1 MRLINLIPA
10 ALLFLTLSARSQNLC
25 RISNREGLSNSSILS
40 LAQDADG
47 YIWAGSCEG
56 LNLWDGTYAR
66 NFRLSG
72 NLVQQIEAT
81 RDGYLWVRTN
91 YGIDRLDTRDKSVE
105 LHTGFPRVYFFA
117 ARSRDEAF
125 FIFGGRLYGYR
136 AAGACFEPIDTG
148 GEKLSNVLRLGYDE
162 EGFLW
167 LVRRDG
173 ISCARMQ
180 RDGTE
185 AFRAEEWRHFPMP
198 DGIAMARFDECT
210 TICFIDGKGTLY
222 RFDMRQRRAFRIFDL
237 SGELRR
243 RSGISDI
250 IRDKDDYVIAFS
262 MNGIL
267 RLHSTDPIEGKYA
280 LREIDVDCG
289 VFALLKDRNQDI
301 VWIGTDGSGLLR
313 QSDGDIAVR
322 SVTYG
327 ALPFKLTKPIK
338 ALFIDREG
346 DLWIGTKNDGILRIR
361 DFYTCRE
368 FTRQNTDS
376 YTVDNAPLRRNSVY
390 TFAPGRKHDVLWIG
404 GDGGVGYYSYREKR
418 LRILPRSTG
427 LHAVHDLY
435 EDADGVLWAATVGY
449 GVFRIELTGS
459 ADAPAVRK
467 IDAVELGEEA
477 RGKNFFFA
485 ICEESDSTLW
495 FCNHGIG
502 AVCYHK
508 PSRQAR
514 VIRFDTR
521 RGLAVNDVT
530 AAARCSDGTMWFGTG
545 CGIDRYCPA
554 DTLRAPDYGH
564 DLLRKGVIHGVLA
577 DSLDN
582 VWVGTNTGII
592 RYNPQTNRSV
602 AYGASY
608 GLDVVEFSDGAYFYD
623 RRAKTLL
630 FGGINGFVVIS
641 DTEAPAA
648 GSYMPPIQFR
658 DVTAGGRTYGVG
670 SLMRDGTLV
679 LNHRQRDFTLSLL
692 ALDYINGSNY
702 SYLYNIE
709 ERDGQWNDNRYNN
722 RLVFASLPAGR
733 YTLRVRYR
741 NNMTGEL
748 SPAGRL
754 SIRILPPPYASAGA
768 WAGYIIAALGIA
780 ALSARYYIRR
790 RRERIRRRQALY
802 DQRQKELLYESRIWS
817 FSNLANELSIPLTLI
832 NGPCQQILEHPSA
845 DGFVQ
850 RQAEFIRRNAQKLN
864 DLIYMLNEFG
874 PTGQDSFSD
883 DIELLDI
890 SRFADGI
897 ARTFTEYAAS
907 SGIRYCIEIGG
918 GLLFPSVR
926 NGLTMMLNIL
936 LTNAFKRT
944 GPEGEVSLRIAADG
958 ERLRIEI
965 ANRGVCFDKRQ
976 IELIFDRYRLFDY
989 LEELSRKGISLK
1001 DDMELAICRNLVSK
1015 LQGEFGVESG
1025 EGLTTFTLSF
1035 PRLEITRA
1043 TRTPCQPDLMPE
1055 RPFNL
1060 PSLPVPAVIPGG
1072 RRRETLPSMLVINED
1087 RDMTAFISGLFAAEY
1102 NVSVVGDVQQVG
1114 AQLSE
1119 LHPQIIICGAV
1130 SLESGMIEV
1139 IRRIRQTRHLAQ
1151 IPVILLTAAP
1161 RTDLKVEGLELGVDI
1176 CLTLPFNITHLQ
1188 SVVEQLLRRYEA
1200 LKDYGRS
1207 AYSSFDLT
1215 QGRML
1220 HRDDRA
1226 FLDKMLDI
1234 IHRNMLNTALSTQF
1248 IADELGMSLCNFYR
1262 KLGGVTDQTPA
1273 GIIREYRLCLA
1284 EQLLLTTKL
1293 TIDEVIYKSGFA
1305 NRSTFFRSFI
1315 ARFGCTPKVY
1325 RERKIREAMEENT
1338 A

>member
-1 MRLINLIPA
+1 MRLFNLFSA
-10 ALLFLTLSARSQNLC
+10 ALLLLTVSVRSQNLC

-56 LNLWDGTYAR
+56 LNLWDGVYAR

-81 RDGYLWVRTN
+81 GDGYLWVRTN

-125 FIFGGRLYGYR
+125 FVFGGRLYGYC
-136 AAGACFEPIDTG
+136 AAGACFEPVDTG
-148 GEKLSNVLRLGYDE
+148 GEKLSGLLRLGYDA

-180 RDGTE
+180 RNGDGAFGAE
-185 AFRAEEWRHFPMP
+185 AWGHFPMP
-198 DGIAMARFDECT
+198 DGISVARYDGDS
-210 TICFIDGKGTLY
+210 TICFVDDKGVLC
-222 RFDMRQRRAFRIFDL
+222 RFDTRLRRAFYISDL
-237 SGELRR
+237 HDELGR
-243 RSGISDI
+243 RSSISDI
-250 IRDKDDYVIAFS
+250 IRDKDDYVISFYMTGA
-262 MNGIL
+262 L

-322 SVTYG
+322 SVTYE
-327 ALPFKLTKPIK
+327 ALPYKLTKPIK
-338 ALFIDREG
+338 ALFVDRKG

-361 DFYTCRE
+361 DFYACRE

-376 YTVDNAPLRRNSVY
+376 YTVANAPLRHNSVY
-390 TFAPGRKHDVLWIG
+390 AFAPGRKHDVLWIG
-404 GDGGVGYYSYREKR
+404 GDGGVGYYSYRDRR
-418 LRILPRSTG
+418 LRILPQSMR
-427 LHAVHDLY
+427 LYNVHDLH
-435 EDADGVLWAATVGY
+435 EDAEGVLWAATVGH
-449 GVFRIELTGS
+449 GVFRIELAGS
-459 ADAPAVRK
+459 ADAPVAAR
-467 IDAVELGEEA
+467 IEAVEPAGKA
-477 RGKNFFFA
+477 RNKNFFFA

-495 FCNHGIG
+495 FCNHGAG
-502 AVCYHK
+502 AVRYHK
-508 PSRQAR
+508 PSRQAE

-530 AAARCSDGTMWFGTG
+530 TAARCSDGTIWFGTG
-545 CGIDRYCPA
+545 CGIDRYNPA
-554 DTLRAPDYGH
+554 DTLPTPDYGH
-564 DLLRKGVIHGVLA
+564 DLLRGGVIHGVLA

-582 VWVGTNTGII
+582 VWVGTNAGVI

-623 RRAKTLL
+623 RTAKTLL

-641 DTEAPAA
+641 DTEAPSS

-658 DVTAGGRTYGVG
+658 DVTAGGKIYGVDG
-670 SLMRDGTLV
+670 LMRDGVLV
-679 LNHRQRDFTLSLL
+679 LDHRQRDFTLSLV

-709 ERDGQWNDNRYNN
+709 ERDGQWNDNRHNN
-722 RLVFASLPAGR
+722 QLVFANLPAGR

-748 SPAGRL
+748 SPAGEL
-754 SIRILPPPYASAGA
+754 AIRILPPPYASAWA
-768 WAGYIIAALGIA
+768 WTGYIIGVTGLAALCAG
-780 ALSARYYIRR
+780 YYVRR
-790 RRERIRRRQALY
+790 RRERVRRRQALY

-817 FSNLANELSIPLTLI
+817 FSNLTNELSIPLTLI

-850 RQAEFIRRNAQKLN
+850 RQADFIRRNAQKLN
-864 DLIYMLNEFG
+864 DLIYMLNEF
-874 PTGQDSFSD
+874 DSKGSGDFSD

-890 SRFADGI
+890 SRFAGGV
-897 ARTFTEYAAS
+897 AQTFAEYAES
-907 SGIRYCIEIGG
+907 NGIRYRTEIGA
-918 GLLFPSVR
+918 GLLFPSAR
-926 NGLTMMLNIL
+926 NGLTMTLNIL

-944 GPEGEVSLRIAADG
+944 GPEGEVSLRIAGDG
-958 ERLRIEI
+958 GRLSLTI
-965 ANRGVCFDKRQ
+965 ANRGVCLDKRQ

-989 LEELSRKGISLK
+989 LEELNRKGVSLK

-1015 LQGEFGVESG
+1015 LQGEFCVESG
-1025 EGLTTFTLSF
+1025 EGVTTFTLTL
-1035 PRLEITRA
+1035 PRLEVTRA
-1043 TRTPCQPDLMPE
+1043 RRTPGCPDLRPE
-1055 RPFNL
+1055 RSFNL
-1060 PSLPVPAVIPGG
+1060 PSAPVPPAMPGG
-1072 RRRETLPSMLVINED
+1072 RRRETLPSMLVVNED
-1087 RDMTAFISGLFAAEY
+1087 RDMTAFIAGLFAAEY
-1102 NVSVVGDVQQVG
+1102 NVSVIADLQQAG
-1114 AQLSE
+1114 AQLPD

-1130 SLESGMIEV
+1130 SLESGMIGT

-1161 RTDLKVEGLELGVDI
+1161 RSDVKIEGLELGVDI

-1188 SVVEQLLRRYEA
+1188 SVVGQLLRRYEA

-1207 AYSSFDLT
+1207 VYSSFDLT

-1220 HRDDRA
+1220 HKDDRA

-1234 IHRNMLNTALSTQF
+1234 IHRNILHTGLSTQY

-1262 KLGGVTDQTPA
+1262 KLSAVTDQTPA
-1273 GIIREYRLCLA
+1273 GIIKEYRLCLA

-1293 TIDEVIYKSGFA
+1293 SIDEVIYKSGFA
-1305 NRSTFFRSFI
+1305 NRSTFFRGFI

-1325 RERKIREAMEENT
+1325 RERKIEEAMGENS